1 MHDDDILLWSDGT
14 WMFAEEWNSY
24 STKPCADNYQVVPF
38 ESAQWFDLV
47 EGDDDSDA

>member
-24 STKPCADNYQVVPF
+24 NAKPCADNYQVVPF
-38 ESAQWFDLV
+38 ESARWFDLV
-47 EGDDDSDA
+47 EGDDDSYA